1 VPRMNRDLSRCW
13 RQSRIWVDDM
23 FVDRKEAMPPENMQ
37 LGLRKSESPDRHGV
51 DEMIF
56 VTDVD
61 IVYMLV
67 CTLE

>member
-1 VPRMNRDLSRCW
+1 MNQDLSACW
-13 RQSRIWVDDM
+13 SDSLNWADDM
-23 FVDRKEAMPPENMQ
+23 FMDRKETSAPARQ
-37 LGLRKSESPDRHGV
+37 QRGLKESAIPDRHGF

-56 VTDVD
+56 VTDVE

>member
-1 VPRMNRDLSRCW
+1 
-13 RQSRIWVDDM
+13 M

-67 CTLE
+67 STFGVARGVCYLTKCGFRCSL